1 MNTLFKSFAAKGASS
16 LTIKVVIVVAA
27 AVGETSLVSS
37 SVFASLS
44 ASAFN
49 TTPQNVNTGTL
60 SLVETSSVVVGITG
74 GFVSPISSMAPGDTV
89 NRYIDLTNNGTLDET
104 NTTISLAGS
113 TPINTLDSDTIK
125 GLQITIREC
134 TVAWANT
141 GVCSGSTTVAMVS
154 TPAATMVAT
163 PQALNLVSALAGRI
177 ARLQVS
183 IALPTGSEVT
193 TNGVLPNGT
202 VQNLTTGL
210 VWTFLE
216 QQRVATTTHN

>member
-1 MNTLFKSFAAKGASS
+1 MKSPISMFNSKVAGS
-16 LTIKVVIVVAA
+16 LGIKVAIVAA
-27 AVGETSLVSS
+27 AALGGTSLISGN
-37 SVFASLS
+37 VFAALS

-49 TTPQNVNTGTL
+49 TTPQSVSTGTL
-60 SLVETSSVVVGITG
+60 SLIETNSVVVGITG
-74 GFVSPISSMAPGDTV
+74 GFTTPISSMAPGDTV

-134 TVAWANT
+134 TVAWTNA
-141 GVCSGSTTVAMVS
+141 GVCSGATTVALAS
-154 TPAATMVAT
+154 TPAAT
-163 PQALNLVSALAGRI
+163 LVSTPTLMNLASTLSGRV

-193 TNGVLPNGT
+193 TNGVLPVGT

-216 QQRVATTTHN
+216 QQRVATNTNS

>member
-1 MNTLFKSFAAKGASS
+1 
-16 LTIKVVIVVAA
+16 
-27 AVGETSLVSS
+27 
-37 SVFASLS
+37 
-44 ASAFN
+44 
-49 TTPQNVNTGTL
+49 
-60 SLVETSSVVVGITG
+60 
-74 GFVSPISSMAPGDTV
+74 MAPGDTV

-134 TVAWANT
+134 TVAWTNL
-141 GVCSGSTTVAMVS
+141 GVCSGTTTVAMAS

-163 PQALNLVSALAGRI
+163 PQFLALVSGLAGRV

-193 TNGVLPNGT
+193 TNGVLPVGT
-202 VQNLTTGL
+202 VQNLSTGL

-216 QQRVATTTHN
+216 QQRLATTSNS

>member
-1 MNTLFKSFAAKGASS
+1 MKINLSAALGKSAGS
-16 LTIKVVIVVAA
+16 LTIKIAIVAA
-27 AVGETSLVSS
+27 AAIGGTSLVSS

-49 TTPQNVNTGTL
+49 TTPQSVSTGTL
-60 SLVETSSVVVGITG
+60 SLVETNSVVVGITG
-74 GFVSPISSMAPGDTV
+74 GFVTAISSLAPGDTV

-113 TPINTLDSDTIK
+113 TPINTLDSDTVK

-134 TVAWANT
+134 TVAWTNA
-141 GVCSGSTTVAMVS
+141 GVCSGTTTVAMAA

-163 PQALNLVSALAGRI
+163 PQFMTLASHLAGRV

-193 TNGVLPNGT
+193 TNGVLPVGT
-202 VQNLTTGL
+202 VQSLTTGL

-216 QQRVATTTHN
+216 QQRLATTTNS